1 MFAAME
7 LQLGKEMEDERTQE
21 PKKADLA
28 PKKIDS
34 AANKIDS
41 VPKKTDS
48 VPKKKGGV
56 VDDFDWDDGE
66 DDVAKKSANLSVIL
80 DEIDEE
86 IGGLDD
92 VLKEEQIRK
101 SRMEELSEVLA
112 EADDMNVVDDNLFR

>member
-66 DDVAKKSANLSVIL
+66 DDVAQKSANLSVIWTRSMKKL
-80 DEIDEE
+80 GD
-86 IGGLDD
+86 L
-92 VLKEEQIRK
+92 
-101 SRMEELSEVLA
+101 M
-112 EADDMNVVDDNLFR
+112 MF